1 MPRGNILTVDVHVIQ
16 NSVQC
21 IYESVLNLQLVLN
34 DIQVVA
40 K

>member
-16 NSVQC
+16 SSVQR